1 MVCSFVGRSR
11 GRFCFPMIQLINYKG
26 AATLML
32 VTLVTGQPVVANTV
46 TNAVSA
52 PVVQEAA
59 VETVAEPKIEPTVQ
73 DVLLNVCEQN
83 GYGEDCAKTLT
94 GMLWT
99 ESSNRSTVIGDN
111 GKARGYFQIHYKLHK
126 ISAACAEELVCASEW
141 TIKYL
146 ERNGYPHRVNWAIQC
161 HNGCGANN
169 GYTAKVH
176 RYASQFWNQPL
187 EITQA
192 EPVELATQ

>member
-1 MVCSFVGRSR
+1 
-11 GRFCFPMIQLINYKG
+11 MIQLITYKG

-32 VTLVTGQPVVANTV
+32 VTLVTGQPAVANSLS
-46 TNAVSA
+46 NAVSA

-59 VETVAEPKIEPTVQ
+59 IEAVENSQPEPTVQ
-73 DVLLNVCEQN
+73 EVLLSVCKQN
-83 GYGEDCAKTLT
+83 GYGEECAKTLT

-126 ISAACAEELVCASEW
+126 ITADCAEDLVCASEW

-146 ERNGYPHRVNWAIQC
+146 ERNGYPHHVNWAIQC

-176 RYASQFWNQPL
+176 RYAAQFWNQPL
-187 EITQA
+187 TITQA
-192 EPVELATQ
+192 EPIKLATE

>member
-1 MVCSFVGRSR
+1 
-11 GRFCFPMIQLINYKG
+11 MIQLINQIGFEPIQKTLEKG

-32 VTLVTGQPVVANTV
+32 VTLVTGQPVVANTFP
-46 TNAVSA
+46 NPVSA
-52 PVVQEAA
+52 PIVQEAA
-59 VETVAEPKIEPTVQ
+59 VETTEDSKPEPTVQ
-73 DVLLNVCEQN
+73 EVLLMVCKQN

-99 ESSNRSTVIGDN
+99 ESSNRSTIIGDN

-126 ISAACAEELVCASEW
+126 VSTACAEDLVCASEW

-176 RYASQFWNQPL
+176 RYAAQFWNQPL
-187 EITQA
+187 TITQA
-192 EPVELATQ
+192 EPITLAME